1 MTTNNSKYRQMEHI
15 KHIKELP
22 DTYVGSSICEDKEL
36 YVYENDKIVKKSI
49 NWVPA
54 LYKIF
59 DEIIVNAIDNHTR
72 TKREKENNLKK
83 MIRVMSKL
91 KVNIDKTTGIIS
103 VLNDGEG
110 IEVKQIDTEKKKG
123 IYVIELI
130 FGELLTS
137 ENFKDGTEKKV
148 TGGKNGYGAKL
159 TNIFSKEFT
168 VESVDRKQKLL
179 YKQTWT
185 ENMEKKA
192 NPIITPYKDAP
203 YTKITFL
210 PDYKRF
216 GVDNLTDDLYS
227 IFVKRVYDCA
237 LWFSGNMNIELKTKK
252 SLNLPM
258 DVFLNNE
265 KIECSLQNYIN
276 LYYNGDINNDEIIID
291 STNRWEVGIVL
302 SKNHRHMQT

>member
-1 MTTNNSKYRQMEHI
+1 
-15 KHIKELP
+15 
-22 DTYVGSSICEDKEL
+22 
-36 YVYENDKIVKKSI
+36 
-49 NWVPA
+49 
-54 LYKIF
+54 
-59 DEIIVNAIDNHTR
+59 
-72 TKREKENNLKK
+72 
-83 MIRVMSKL
+83 MSKL
-91 KVNIDKTTGIIS
+91 EVNIDKTTRITS

-110 IEVKQIDTEKKKG
+110 IEVKQIDTEKKG

-168 VESVDRKQKLL
+168 VESVDRKQNYYINNL
-179 YKQTWT
+179 T

-237 LWFSGNMNIELKTKK
+237 LWFSGNMNIELKTK
-252 SLNLPM
+252 SL
-258 DVFLNNE
+258 
-265 KIECSLQNYIN
+265 
-276 LYYNGDINNDEIIID
+276 
-291 STNRWEVGIVL
+291 
-302 SKNHRHMQT
+302 

>member
-1 MTTNNSKYRQMEHI
+1 
-15 KHIKELP
+15 
-22 DTYVGSSICEDKEL
+22 
-36 YVYENDKIVKKSI
+36 
-49 NWVPA
+49 
-54 LYKIF
+54 
-59 DEIIVNAIDNHTR
+59 
-72 TKREKENNLKK
+72 
-83 MIRVMSKL
+83 MSKL

-237 LWFSGNMNIELKTKK
+237 LWFSGNMN
-252 SLNLPM
+252 
-258 DVFLNNE
+258 F
-265 KIECSLQNYIN
+265 
-276 LYYNGDINNDEIIID
+276 
-291 STNRWEVGIVL
+291 
-302 SKNHRHMQT
+302 